1 MHILS
6 VQKKYMVRSI
16 MALLRKWY
24 WNLTNTAIEHFSC
37 RFLPLIYLLP
47 EAWNIWQGWRGMN
60 ILVSFH
66 HANACC
72 SDGRWF
78 SARVGV
84 MMVTQYL
91 SHIWGGWTSEG
102 LWEHNQVH
110 NLEDQIAIHLNF
122 GIIKLQTQVY
132 KTPGSPI
139 SLSWSATSASCV
151 SLYII
156 TYSLAVAQHNI
167 LPRAVLRTSLW
178 LQKSSFISILC
189 IRNACLKIIC
199 NINIK
204 PNSIRTCSRNRRP
217 NGSCFI
223 KSRCQVDL
231 KRSAPDWPKAFWCT
245 YWGPNM
251 EPRVCT
257 MKQVVCEAVYGLWPM
272 GFSQNNAPQKSNG
285 WTSPSIQLAMFSI
298 NSPIWVT
305 PIWPISLVMHP
316 IAYNKYI

>member
-1 MHILS
+1 
-6 VQKKYMVRSI
+6 

-47 EAWNIWQGWRGMN
+47 EGWNIWQGWRGMR

-102 LWEHNQVH
+102 LWERNRVH
-110 NLEDQIAIHLNF
+110 NLEKSNCNPFEFWDYQIASPSLQSSWKSNIIVLISNF
-122 GIIKLQTQVY
+122 SVLCLFIYYLFPGCGPTQHSAKGCAPNEFMAAEIQFHFNTLHQKCLFEDYLQYQHQSKFNQDTF
-132 KTPGSPI
+132 KKSPAKRQ
-139 SLSWSATSASCV
+139 L
-151 SLYII
+151 LHF
-156 TYSLAVAQHNI
+156 L
-167 LPRAVLRTSLW
+167 
-178 LQKSSFISILC
+178 
-189 IRNACLKIIC
+189 
-199 NINIK
+199 
-204 PNSIRTCSRNRRP
+204 
-217 NGSCFI
+217 
-223 KSRCQVDL
+223 SRCQVDL

-251 EPRVCT
+251 EPRGCS
-257 MKQVVCEAVYGLWPM
+257 M
-272 GFSQNNAPQKSNG
+272 SRS
-285 WTSPSIQLAMFSI
+285 
-298 NSPIWVT
+298 
-305 PIWPISLVMHP
+305 
-316 IAYNKYI
+316 

>member
-6 VQKKYMVRSI
+6 VPKNMVRSI
-16 MALLRKWY
+16 MALLRKWH

-47 EAWNIWQGWRGMN
+47 EGWNIWQGWRGMR

-102 LWEHNQVH
+102 LWERNRVH
-110 NLEDQIAIHLNF
+110 NLEDQLAIHLNF
-122 GIIKLQTQVY
+122 GIIKLQAQVY
-132 KTPGSPI
+132 KAPGSPI

-151 SLYII
+151 SLYI

-223 KSRCQVDL
+223 LCQGAKWTWKGL
-231 KRSAPDWPKAFWCT
+231 HQI
-245 YWGPNM
+245 GPRHSGAHIGDQTWNLG
-251 EPRVCT
+251 C
-257 MKQVVCEAVYGLWPM
+257 A
-272 GFSQNNAPQKSNG
+272 
-285 WTSPSIQLAMFSI
+285 
-298 NSPIWVT
+298 
-305 PIWPISLVMHP
+305 
-316 IAYNKYI
+316 